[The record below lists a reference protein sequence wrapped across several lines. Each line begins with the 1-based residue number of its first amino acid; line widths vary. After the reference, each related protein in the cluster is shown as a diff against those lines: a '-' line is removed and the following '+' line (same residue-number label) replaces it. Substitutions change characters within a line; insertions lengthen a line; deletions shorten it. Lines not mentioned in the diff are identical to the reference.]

1 MLQAG
6 ELELPAGTTIL
17 AVLRSLLD
25 ADMLTKSSAASK
37 PGVGGGVASG
47 LGGGVASGAYC
58 FKHASVQAVAEHVL
72 SQELKLKLHR
82 AAARDYEAQYAALAD
97 KHEASFEL
105 LQLLAHHWRKAVGA
119 CGDSESSR
127 MAGKYLRMWLG
138 FS

>member
-47 LGGGVASGAYC
+47 LGVGVASGTYC

-82 AAARDYEAQYAALAD
+82 AAARDYEAQYAALPD
-97 KHEASFEL
+97 KHEARPPGPEPEPCPYPL
-105 LQLLAHHWRKAVGA
+105 PYPYH
-119 CGDSESSR
+119 
-127 MAGKYLRMWLG
+127 
-138 FS
+138 

>member
-72 SQELKLKLHR
+72 SQAPKLNPNPNPKPNPNTHPNPNPNPNP
-82 AAARDYEAQYAALAD
+82 DPNPNPNP
-97 KHEASFEL
+97 HP
-105 LQLLAHHWRKAVGA
+105 
-119 CGDSESSR
+119 
-127 MAGKYLRMWLG
+127 
-138 FS
+138 